1 MGNSNIP
8 EEELQSEQELK
19 PEDELQAA
27 ADLTDQLIREFEEY
41 PDEEVREKVFQLLN
55 AVDRLH
61 RPGLVALMQFL
72 ESKKLWG
79 IIEQAR
85 SDPAIRTLLELYDLL
100 PQTEEQLVER
110 ALDLVR
116 PYMQSHGGEIDV
128 LGVTDG
134 IVRVRLKGSC
144 HDCSGSA
151 VTLKRGVEEALKEGF
166 PGFKGLEVEEPPP
179 PTAGPSFI
187 SLEEVTEAPGKPIF
201 LDAVRLEEVPPGSM
215 RGVMLE
221 GVNVLIC
228 NLDGEVYALQ
238 NACQGRGLPLDM
250 GELRG
255 EIIIC
260 RWHGC
265 RYAARTGKAIPGGD
279 DRHMAEVDLELFPV
293 TVTEGVIQVAV
304 NTRYRGGILGV
315 SKEAARLR

>member
-1 MGNSNIP
+1 MGNGNIP
-8 EEELQSEQELK
+8 EEELQPEQELE

-85 SDPAIRTLLELYDLL
+85 SDPAIRTLLELYDLI
-100 PQTEEQLVER
+100 PQTEQQQVDK
-110 ALDLVR
+110 A
-116 PYMQSHGGEIDV
+116 
-128 LGVTDG
+128 
-134 IVRVRLKGSC
+134 
-144 HDCSGSA
+144 
-151 VTLKRGVEEALKEGF
+151 
-166 PGFKGLEVEEPPP
+166 
-179 PTAGPSFI
+179 PSFVPM
-187 SLEEVTEAPGKPIF
+187 EWVEAPGKPIF

-215 RGVMLE
+215 KGVMLE

-228 NLDGEVYALQ
+228 NVDGEVYALQ

-255 EIIIC
+255 ETIIC

-265 RYAARTGKAIPGGD
+265 RYDARTGKAIPGGD
-279 DRHMAEVDLELFPV
+279 DRHMAEVDIELFPV
-293 TVTEGVIQVAV
+293 AVTEGVIQVAV
-304 NTRYRGGILGV
+304 NVPHKGGIVG
-315 SKEAARLR
+315 SAPGKREG

>member
-1 MGNSNIP
+1 MGNGNIP
-8 EEELQSEQELK
+8 EEELQPEQEFE

-27 ADLTDQLIREFEEY
+27 ADLADQLIQEFEQH
-41 PDEEVREKVFQLLN
+41 PDEQVREKVFQLLD

-61 RPGLVALMQFL
+61 RPGLRALMQFL

-85 SDPAIRTLLELYDLL
+85 SDPVIRTLLELYDLM
-100 PQTEEQLVER
+100 PRTEEQQVQK

-128 LGVTDG
+128 LGVTEG

-144 HDCSGSA
+144 NGCSESA
-151 VTLKRGVEEALKEGF
+151 VTLQRGVEEALKQGF
-166 PGFKGLEVEEPPP
+166 PGFKGLEVEESPP

-187 SLEEVTEAPGKPIF
+187 SLEEVAEAPGKPIF
-201 LDAVRLEEVPPGSM
+201 LDAVRLEEVSPGSM
-215 RGVMLE
+215 KGVMLE

-228 NLDGEVYALQ
+228 NVDGEVYALQ

-250 GELRG
+250 GEVRG
-255 EIIIC
+255 ETIIC

-265 RYAARTGKAIPGGD
+265 RYDARTGKAIPGGD

-293 TVTEGVIQVAV
+293 AVTEGVIQVAV
-304 NTRYRGGILGV
+304 NTRYGGGILGV
-315 SKEAARLR
+315 SSGKRQG

>member
-1 MGNSNIP
+1 MGNANMP
-8 EEELQSEQELK
+8 EQELQPEQELE

-27 ADLTDQLIREFEEY
+27 ADLTDQLIQEFEEH

-61 RPGLVALMQFL
+61 RPGLRGLMQLL
-72 ESKKLWG
+72 ESKNLWG
-79 IIEQAR
+79 IIETAR
-85 SDPAIRTLLELYDLL
+85 TDPAIRTLLELYDLM
-100 PQTEEQLVER
+100 PQTEEQQVQK
-110 ALDLVR
+110 ALDRVR
-116 PYMQSHGGEIDV
+116 PYVHSHGGEIDV

-134 IVRVRLKGSC
+134 VVWVRLKGSC
-144 HDCSGSA
+144 HGCSGSA
-151 VTLKRGVEEALKEGF
+151 VTLKRGVEEALRQGF

-179 PTAGPSFI
+179 ATGGPSFI
-187 SLEEVTEAPGKPIF
+187 SLEEVAEAPGKPIF
-201 LDAVRLEEVPPGSM
+201 LDALRLEEVPCGGM
-215 RGVMLE
+215 KGVVLE

-228 NLDGEVYALQ
+228 NLDGEVYAFQ

-255 EIIIC
+255 ETIIC

-265 RYAARTGKAIPGGD
+265 RYDARTGKAIPGSD
-279 DRHMAEVDLELFPV
+279 DRHTAEVDLELFPV
-293 TVTEGVIQVAV
+293 AVTEGLIQVAV

-315 SKEAARLR
+315 SREAAGLT